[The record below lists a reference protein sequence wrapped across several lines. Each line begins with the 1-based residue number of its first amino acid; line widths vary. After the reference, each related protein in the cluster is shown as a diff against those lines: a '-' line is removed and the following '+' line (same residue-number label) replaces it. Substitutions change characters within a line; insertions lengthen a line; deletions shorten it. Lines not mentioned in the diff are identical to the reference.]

1 MFFLE
6 ISAIL
11 LFVFFQLA
19 VQILAAIDIGRRK
32 RVRGGNKWIWVWVIL
47 VGLLPGAITYLVAG
61 RLGDEPPAIF
71 DGETG
76 GGVM

>member
-1 MFFLE
+1 MFFLV

-11 LFVFFQLA
+11 LLVFFQLA
-19 VQILAAIDIGRRK
+19 VQVLAAIDIGRRK

-61 RLGDEPPAIF
+61 RLGDEPPVTF

-76 GGVM
+76 AV

>member
-1 MFFLE
+1 MFFLV
-6 ISAIL
+6 ISTIL

-19 VQILAAIDIGRRK
+19 IQVLAAIDIGRRK

-47 VGLLPGAITYLVAG
+47 VGLLPGAIAYLIAG
-61 RLGDEPPAIF
+61 RLGDEPPATF

-76 GGVM
+76 AV

>member
-1 MFFLE
+1 MFFLV
-6 ISAIL
+6 ISTIL

-19 VQILAAIDIGRRK
+19 IQVLAAIDIGRRK

-47 VGLLPGAITYLVAG
+47 VGLLPGAIVYLVVG
-61 RLGDEPPAIF
+61 RLGDELPATF

-76 GGVM
+76 AV